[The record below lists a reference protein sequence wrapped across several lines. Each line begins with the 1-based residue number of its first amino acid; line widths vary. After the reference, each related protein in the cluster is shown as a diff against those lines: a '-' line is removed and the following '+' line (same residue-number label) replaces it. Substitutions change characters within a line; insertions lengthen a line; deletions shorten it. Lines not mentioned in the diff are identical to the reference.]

1 MTASPLIKK
10 LIAEIVANKEKN
22 AMSKRHV
29 MITCGDKE

>member
-22 AMSKRHV
+22 ATSKRHV